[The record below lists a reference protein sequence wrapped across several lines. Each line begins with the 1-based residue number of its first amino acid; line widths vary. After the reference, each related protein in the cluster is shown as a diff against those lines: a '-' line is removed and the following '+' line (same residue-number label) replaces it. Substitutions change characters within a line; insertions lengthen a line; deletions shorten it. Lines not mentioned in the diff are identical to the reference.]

1 MGLRPSG
8 LALRKILKPRFIAFI
23 AVLFGMGVHSGL
35 KSPFTFDQEGS
46 MFKLRPHGV
55 LPLLLCLLCFA
66 AQAQTPPG
74 APPGSSPS
82 ATSPDP
88 NMPRPIA
95 ARDSVFIEELT
106 WLEVRDALR
115 AGKTTAIIATGGVEM
130 NGPYLATG
138 KHNYILRA
146 TTESI
151 ARKLG
156 DALVAPIVP
165 FVPEG
170 DIDPPTGHMR
180 YPGAISVTQETYK
193 RLLTDIASSL
203 RANGFK
209 HVILIGDSG
218 GNQQGMKEVAAEL
231 SAKWTDGKTK
241 VHYISEY
248 YDYPGLTKWL
258 ASQGVREVDEGHHDD
273 YGITAQMMVVDPNTV
288 RMKERVAAGKFSIN
302 SVQLAPADKTIAM
315 GRRAIEFRAGITVQ
329 AIKKAVGQ

>member
-1 MGLRPSG
+1 
-8 LALRKILKPRFIAFI
+8 
-23 AVLFGMGVHSGL
+23 
-35 KSPFTFDQEGS
+35 
-46 MFKLRPHGV
+46 
-55 LPLLLCLLCFA
+55 
-66 AQAQTPPG
+66 
-74 APPGSSPS
+74 
-82 ATSPDP
+82 
-88 NMPRPIA
+88 MPRPID

-106 WLEVRDALR
+106 WLEVRDAIR
-115 AGKTTAIIATGGVEM
+115 AGKTTAIIATGGIEM

-146 TTESI
+146 TTEAI

-180 YPGAISVTQETYK
+180 YPGSISVSSETYK
-193 RLLTDIASSL
+193 RLLTDIAASL

-231 SAKWTDGKTK
+231 SAKWTDGKAK
-241 VHYISEY
+241 VHFIPEY
-248 YDYPGLTKWL
+248 YDYPGLSKWL
-258 ASQGVREVDEGHHDD
+258 ESQGVREVDEGHHDD

-288 RMKERVAAGKFSIN
+288 RMKERMAKGKFSIN
-302 SVQLAPADKTIAM
+302 GVKLTPANKTIEM
-315 GRRAIEFRAGITVQ
+315 GRKAVEYRAGITVE
-329 AIKKAVGQ
+329 AIRRATGK